1 MFRKFGLPLLSV
13 ALLILATLH
22 VFRAGATP
30 PQVPPPV
37 EPGRTPY
44 SRTVAGT
51 GLVEAQTEN
60 IAIGTPLSGVVTE
73 VFVQPGRKVKAGAP
87 LFRLDDRALRAE
99 LLVRRAS
106 LTAAEKQLVKLE
118 TPTRPE
124 EVDIAQAKMRAA
136 AANFDLLRDQAD
148 RARKLG
154 RTRSVSPE
162 ELTQRVQSAEV
173 ARHQLDQARTEHRLV
188 KAGAWGP
195 DREIARAAVTQAR
208 AQLQQTRSE
217 LDRLVVRAPLAGEV
231 LQVNVRPGEFVGNQ
245 AGPGLIVL
253 GNLGRLHVRVQID
266 EHDIPRFRPRATALA
281 ALRGHPHPDFE
292 LAFVRVEPFV
302 VPKKSLTSEGGERVD
317 TRVLQVIYALEKG
330 SAPLYVGQQVDVFIL
345 AQ

>member
-1 MFRKFGLPLLSV
+1 MFRKYGLPLLSV
-13 ALLILATLH
+13 ALLIFAALH
-22 VFRAGATP
+22 VFRAQATP
-30 PQVPPPV
+30 SRVPPPV

-44 SRTVAGT
+44 NRTIAGT

-60 IAIGTPLSGVVTE
+60 LAIGTPLSGVVTE

-99 LLVRRAS
+99 LLVLRAS

-124 EVDIAQAKMRAA
+124 EVDIAQAKMRA

-195 DREIARAAVTQAR
+195 DRDIARAAVAQAR
-208 AQLQQTRSE
+208 AQLQQSRTE

-266 EHDIPRFRPRATALA
+266 EHDIPRFRPRAAARA

-317 TRVLQVIYALEKG
+317 TRVLQVIYALEKR